1 MTGSRLLVELV
12 VVLGTAAVTTVV
24 FQALRLPVVL
34 GYVLAGLVIGPYLP
48 VPLVADAGLV
58 HVLSELG
65 VILLMFTIGL
75 EQPLSTFARVGLPGA
90 LIAVFEVTLVI
101 AVGTA
106 IGMALGW
113 TPLEA
118 VFGGACLGISS
129 TMLVAKVFEELGL
142 KGGFTEQVF
151 AVLVFEDIIAIVL
164 LAILAAVGTGSELGV
179 PQIVGTVLR
188 LAGFLAVMLI
198 VGLLIVPR
206 VIRPIARRA
215 RAETLLIASL
225 VVCFGA
231 SALADRAG
239 YSVAL
244 GAFVAGVMVAESGR
258 GHTVVELVRP
268 FRDVFAMMF
277 FVSIGM
283 TIDPGQLASEA
294 VTILIF
300 TVVVLV
306 MKPIGV
312 SVGVFLAGNGVLPAV
327 RSGLSLAQIGELSF
341 VIAGIGATSGVTRSS
356 LLTIAVGVSC
366 VTTLTSSLMI
376 RRSEDTANWVAGRLP
391 TRLALFVSFYD
402 AWLGRLRGRDKTRWR
417 KLRRSIVVLVL
428 DTTAIGAI
436 VIAAATVA
444 PELARSFGLDGMVAR
459 AAVISVAL
467 VVALPFGISLVRRVM
482 VIGRVIAL
490 EVIPAVQGH
499 DLGRAP
505 RRALRVTIELGIV
518 LAIAVPFVAV
528 TQPFVPGGTVVGLI
542 IVIAVVVAAL
552 RSLRDFDGHVRAGS
566 EVILELMAHQPD
578 RVEPLSAIDTILPGF
593 GGLVSIQLA
602 DGSPAIGQSL
612 AQLDLRARTGATV
625 LAIGRGEHGLASP
638 SPHEPLRAGD
648 TLALTGSDPAIAAA
662 RVALDVASASA
673 SASTR

>member
-34 GYVLAGLVIGPYLP
+34 GYVLAGLVIGPHVPL
-48 VPLVADAGLV
+48 PLVADASLV

-75 EQPLSTFARVGLPGA
+75 EQPLSTIKRVGLPGA
-90 LIAVFEVTLVI
+90 LIAVFEVALVI
-101 AVGTA
+101 ATGTA
-106 IGMALGW
+106 VAMALGW
-113 TPLEA
+113 DPLEA
-118 VFGGACLGISS
+118 MFGGACLGISS
-129 TMLVAKVFEELGL
+129 TMLVAKTFEELGL

-164 LAILAAVGTGSELGV
+164 LAVLAAMGSGAELGV
-179 PQIVGTVLR
+179 PQVAATVLR
-188 LAGFLAVMLI
+188 LAGFLAVLL
-198 VGLLIVPR
+198 VAGLLVVPR

-231 SALADRAG
+231 SALAEHAG

-244 GAFVAGVMVAESGR
+244 GAFAAGVMVAESGR
-258 GHTVVELVRP
+258 GHAVVELVRP

-294 VTILIF
+294 PTILVF
-300 TVVVLV
+300 TAVVLV

-312 SVGVFLAGNGVLPAV
+312 AVGVFLAGNGVRPAV

-341 VIAGIGATSGVTRSS
+341 VIAGIGAASGVTRSS
-356 LLTIAVGVSC
+356 VLTIAVGVSC
-366 VTTLTSSLMI
+366 LTTLTSSLMI
-376 RRSEDTANWVAGRLP
+376 RRSARAADWVAGRLP
-391 TRLALFVSFYD
+391 ARFALFVSFYD
-402 AWLGRLRGRDKTRWR
+402 AWLGRLRGREPSRWR
-417 KLRRSIVVLVL
+417 KLRRSIVILVL

-436 VIAAATVA
+436 VIAGATVA
-444 PELARSFGLDGMVAR
+444 PRAAAAVGLVGVPAA
-459 AAVISVAL
+459 AAVIAVAVAL
-467 VVALPFGISLVRRVM
+467 ALPFGISLVRRIIV
-482 VIGRVIAL
+482 VARVIAL
-490 EVIPAVQGH
+490 EVIPAGPDL
-499 DLGRAP
+499 DLGGAP
-505 RRALRVTIELGIV
+505 RRALRLTIELAIV
-518 LAIAVPFVAV
+518 LAIAVPFVAI
-528 TQPFVPGGTVVGLI
+528 TQPFVPGGILVGLVV
-542 IVIAVVVAAL
+542 VIAVVVVAV

-566 EVILELMAHQPD
+566 AVILEMLTLQPD
-578 RVEPLSAIDTILPGF
+578 RVEALGAIETILPGF
-593 GGLVSIQLA
+593 GGLHSVKLA
-602 DGSPAIGQSL
+602 AVSPAVGHSL

-638 SPHEPLRAGD
+638 SPHEPLCVGD
-648 TLALTGSDPAIAAA
+648 TLALTGSDEAIAAA
-662 RVALDVASASA
+662 RAALVGDAM
-673 SASTR
+673 